1 MAAAVVILAACIVIG
16 LGFAMGWIGT
26 DRSEFEVIFDGGTI
40 TGNITIN
47 GISVTNL
54 TPEQAKLALSQEAQ
68 DQEGEFL
75 ITLTFAGR
83 EEKVK
88 ASLFGVKPNVDET
101 IRQAMLLTRTG
112 SIHDRREAAG
122 NTEPTAFNL
131 EVSYDDATLE
141 DTIRSAI
148 PQINFAPIEPH
159 VEINTAISGSFEF
172 VEGQPGITVNE
183 EEFVKLVAEAVR
195 SENFTGTIEVPG
207 EILQP
212 TYTMDQIKAN
222 TVKISSATT
231 SFANSSSDSRV
242 FNIKK
247 MCGLLSGSTIKP
259 GETYSV
265 NDTAG
270 PRTVEMDGR
279 KQRAS
284 KMACIPTRRA
294 AAFARY
300 QQRCTMRC

>member
-1 MAAAVVILAACIVIG
+1 MPL
-16 LGFAMGWIGT
+16 
-26 DRSEFEVIFDGGTI
+26 
-40 TGNITIN
+40 
-47 GISVTNL
+47 
-54 TPEQAKLALSQEAQ
+54 
-68 DQEGEFL
+68 
-75 ITLTFAGR
+75 
-83 EEKVK
+83 
-88 ASLFGVKPNVDET
+88 
-101 IRQAMLLTRTG
+101 
-112 SIHDRREAAG
+112 
-122 NTEPTAFNL
+122 
-131 EVSYDDATLE
+131 
-141 DTIRSAI
+141 
-148 PQINFAPIEPH
+148 IEPH

-247 MCGLLSGSTIKP
+247 MCGLLSEAPSSQGNVF
-259 GETYSV
+259 GERYS
-265 NDTAG
+265 G
-270 PRTVEMDGR
+270 PPVRWKMDGR